1 LQALFEQMSSELFE
15 PSVLD
20 AIARETEAIK
30 RKRKLG
36 GKELLDMLLFDGD
49 QSFNGM
55 SIQLMR
61 KHGVDISKQALHY
74 KHNCNIE
81 QFAKKV
87 FEKLIAIELPL
98 EETQGIEIRVK
109 DSTKFGLPA
118 NMAGVYPG
126 TKGEGMQAGA
136 SVQFEF
142 EIKSGKSD
150 IKVTPANANDQDESH
165 LDKSFIQ
172 AGVLYMRDLGY
183 AHLSYMSS
191 INEAKAFFI
200 NKLCP
205 KTTIYV
211 LKDDQYHKLELSK
224 LAKMKGVFDQQV
236 YIGADKMPAR
246 IIIEPVSEELKTN
259 RIANAEKYNKKKGHA
274 TSEGFKERAGFNFI
288 VTNLPGEKYSAELI
302 QKLYHLRWQI
312 ELVFKAW
319 KSFLKIH
326 CFPKGSVQRITGILY
341 SKLIWAILSW
351 KICGAI
357 GKIGKVSVLK
367 VHRLIA
373 STQEALREQLWG
385 LRPAWLGM
393 LDKITLKHL
402 SKEQK
407 KYRIKTEEIIINI

>member
-1 LQALFEQMSSELFE
+1 MQALFEQVGSELFE
-15 PSVLD
+15 PSLLET
-20 AIARETEAIK
+20 IARDTEVIK

-36 GKELLDMLLFDGD
+36 GKELLDMLLFDGE

-61 KHGVDISKQALHY
+61 KHGLDISKQALHH
-74 KHNCNIE
+74 KHNCNME

-87 FEKLIAIELPL
+87 FEKLIAIELAQ
-98 EETQGIEIRVK
+98 EQTQGIEIRIK
-109 DSTKFGLPA
+109 DSTKFALPA
-118 NMAGVYPG
+118 IMANAYPG
-126 TKGEGMQAGA
+126 TKGDGMEAGA

-165 LDKSFIQ
+165 LDKSSIQ
-172 AGVLYMRDLGY
+172 PGVLYMRDLGY
-183 AHLSYMSS
+183 AHLSYMGN
-191 INEAKAFFI
+191 INKGKAFFI

-211 LKDDQYHKLELSK
+211 LKDDQYQRLELSK
-224 LAKMKGVFDQQV
+224 LTSMQGIFDQQV
-236 YIGADKMPAR
+236 YIGADKMPVR
-246 IIIEPVSEELKTN
+246 IVIEPVSEELKKN
-259 RIANAEKYNKKKGHA
+259 RIANAEKYNKKKGHT

-288 VTNLPGEKYSAELI
+288 VTNLIDEKHSAQLI

-326 CFPKGSVQRITGILY
+326 SFPRGSAQRITSILY
-341 SKLIWAILSW
+341 SKLIWAVLSW
-351 KICGAI
+351 KICTAI
-357 GKIGKVSVLK
+357 GKMGKISILK

-373 STQEALREQLWG
+373 STKETLREQLWG
-385 LRPAWLGM
+385 LHTAWSGM
-393 LDKITLKHL
+393 LEKISLNHL
-402 SKEQK
+402 LKEQK
-407 KYRIKTEEIIINI
+407 KYRLKTEEILISI